1 MTLLEEPKTLGDA
14 YTLYETHLLSLGD
27 TTRLSQTKT
36 AVIKYTL
43 PGLGFEIIQ
52 QDRLSHQ
59 AIEHGMKFMYTIPI
73 ANFVN
78 ALNIQKK
85 VYSTLGSSVSQATQ
99 RTYRCVLKKMLDW
112 FSEQHWW
119 ASAMRQNSG
128 KYAPLIRNRRGS
140 QQNSIKKYKA
150 TKRIKQES
158 YALKEEQISSSLKKE
173 LQTLYAFLTEPSW
186 HCRQDKAIRDISA
199 NSLIQQVL
207 KMLGWLHT
215 YKNIPLQELSL
226 SKIVYFHPL
235 EDKSTVKKIAKKNM
249 QLIDE
254 FIRWTRNERKVGPQV
269 EGMFIRG
276 ITAVTKFLY
285 HTETDY
291 PDIKHYSDVPL
302 IIFLREEQ
310 KKIKQRIAESAPV
323 ADTDKK
329 WLEWEQFLA
338 LVKRLKEEC
347 CERTSYGSRRT
358 ERGIARSYQ
367 RYLLFAFLAYIP
379 PDRQRTLRE
388 LEVGR
393 TLVKENDKWYIHLRA
408 EDYKTGSAYG
418 EQWTLIPDL
427 IYPELEAWLNVWRAY
442 YKPNHNFVFSNLDGK
457 PLSPDNVYSIFKHAS
472 YRITGKALHPHLIRS
487 MAITYF
493 QKQGKSDAE
502 MASLALAMRHSR
514 QAQQASYDR
523 RTNVEKITPAQNMM
537 LEAAQRLSNNV

>member
-1 MTLLEEPKTLGDA
+1 MTLIEEPKTLGDA
-14 YTLYETHLLSLGD
+14 YTLYETHLLSIGNTAL
-27 TTRLSQTKT
+27 LAQTKT

-43 PGLGFEIIQ
+43 PGLGFEIIH
-52 QDRLSHQ
+52 QDRLSYQ
-59 AIEHGMKFMYTIPI
+59 AIQNGIKFMYTIPI

-85 VYSTLGSSVSQATQ
+85 VYSSFSDSVSSATQ
-99 RTYRCVLKKMLDW
+99 RNYRCVLKKMLDW
-112 FSEQHWW
+112 FSEQRWW
-119 ASAMRQNSG
+119 ATAMRHNSG

-140 QQNSIKKYKA
+140 QQSSIRAYRS
-150 TKRIKQES
+150 TERIKQQS
-158 YALKEEQISSSLKKE
+158 YALKEEQISSSLKEE

-199 NSLIQQVL
+199 NSLLQQVL
-207 KMLGWLHT
+207 KILGWLHT
-215 YKNIPLQELSL
+215 YKNIPVQELSL
-226 SKIVYFHPL
+226 SRIVYFHHL

-254 FIRWTRNERKVGPQV
+254 FFRWTRNERKVGPQT
-269 EGMFIRG
+269 EDMFIRG

-291 PDIKHYSDVPL
+291 PDVKNYNDVPF

-310 KKIKQRIAESAPV
+310 RKIKQRIAESAPV

-338 LVKRLKEEC
+338 LVKTLKAEC
-347 CERTSYGSRRT
+347 CERACFGSKRT
-358 ERGIARSYQ
+358 ERAIARSFQ

-393 TLVKENDKWYIHLRA
+393 TLVKENDKWYIHLRP

-418 EQWTLIPDL
+418 EQWTLIPNF

-442 YKPNHNFVFSNLDGK
+442 YKPNHNFVFSNLNGEPLK
-457 PLSPDNVYSIFKHAS
+457 PSSVYTIFKHAA

-514 QAQQASYDR
+514 EAQQKTYDR

-537 LEAAQRLSNNV
+537 LEAAQFLSNNI